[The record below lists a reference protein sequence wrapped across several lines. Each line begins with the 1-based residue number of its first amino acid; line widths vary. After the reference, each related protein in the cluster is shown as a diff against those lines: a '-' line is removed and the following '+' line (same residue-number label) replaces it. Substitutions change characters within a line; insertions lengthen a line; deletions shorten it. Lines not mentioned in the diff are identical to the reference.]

1 MPCTEDAISP
11 NAVTEPGEVCALSP
25 VRNRRRSDIV
35 TAAFALA
42 VHGYDAVQ
50 LRVVADRAGV
60 ATGTVYQYFSSKDDL
75 LMACFHR
82 WILTS
87 ERAIRHELAL
97 IDDPAGRLHRV
108 VRDMTESLCA
118 AGVFAESVSRA
129 YLCADQ
135 GANANA
141 EHARDALSR
150 VFAGVDPSDIS
161 PDGLLEVSGLFADC
175 WVMNVLSV
183 VHGRITVEELHRR
196 LTRTASVLMV
206 DTAAAR

>member
-1 MPCTEDAISP
+1 MHCTEDAISL
-11 NAVTEPGEVCALSP
+11 NAVTEPGDVRALSP
-25 VRNRRRSDIV
+25 IRYRRRCDIV
-35 TAAFALA
+35 TAARALA

-87 ERAIRHELAL
+87 ERAIQHELIFVA
-97 IDDPAGRLHRV
+97 DPAQRLPRTLHH
-108 VRDMTESLCA
+108 MTESLCA
-118 AGVFAESVSRA
+118 AGSFADAVSRA

-135 GANANA
+135 AANVNA
-141 EHARDALSR
+141 ERARDALSR
-150 VFAGVDPSDIS
+150 VFAGIDPSDMS
-161 PDGLLEVSGLFADC
+161 PDRFLEVSSLFADC

-196 LTRTASVLMV
+196 LTRTASMLMPS
-206 DTAAAR
+206 TSAAY